1 MIQTALFL
9 FIYVYG
15 TLVSFFKHPALI
27 FCVYQCVFFF
37 NPQQRWWGA
46 SLPNFSYSFY
56 IACILLF
63 LTFKVVLD
71 KNEEKNSLRSP
82 IVKTLFVFLILFT
95 ITYFLAV
102 FPENHLEQLIYFT
115 QSFVIICCA
124 YLLANNMQKLRWYFD
139 AYIVGASY
147 LSFYT
152 YQIGRNAGDRVIGI
166 AVLDSVDSNSVAAS
180 IAPAAIVALHFIFTE
195 KKIFLRIYYV
205 SACVFIANA
214 LVLINSRGALLG
226 LSIGGMFYLYQ
237 IYKSSDVIDYA
248 RSKAIALVFAALAG
262 VIYVAD
268 DSAIERFQSIFEVS
282 SKQVEVESGA
292 TRTHFWK
299 AAIDMA
305 KDHPMGLGY
314 RGFNAYA
321 RFYIPEEVNTGRSR
335 SRSVHSSWFEALS
348 ELGYI
353 GLAVLLYLV
362 YLSIKLSLAAKR
374 YFSSLND
381 ANSVLLVVALQG
393 CLLTNFVAMTFI
405 SRMRGETFM
414 WLLIFTAILYEIT
427 KRMQKQS
434 ETK

>member
-1 MIQTALFL
+1 MIHTALFL

-15 TLVSFFKHPALI
+15 SLLSFFKHPALI

-46 SLPNFSYSFY
+46 SLPSLSYSFF
-56 IACILLF
+56 IACILLI

-71 KNEEKNSLRSP
+71 KNQEKNSLSNP
-82 IVKTLFVFLILFT
+82 IIRTLFIFLILFT
-95 ITYFLAV
+95 IAYFQAV
-102 FPENHLEQLIYFT
+102 FPDAHLEQLKYFT

-124 YLLANNMQKLRWYFD
+124 FLLANNMQKLRWYFD
-139 AYIVGASY
+139 AYVVGVFY

-152 YQIGRNAGDRVIGI
+152 YQIGRNSGDRVSGIG
-166 AVLDSVDSNSVAAS
+166 VLDSVDSNSIAAS
-180 IAPAAIVALHFIFTE
+180 MAPAAIVALHFAFTE
-195 KKIFLRIYYV
+195 KKIFLRIYYA
-205 SACVFIANA
+205 SACVFIVNA

-237 IYKSSDVIDYA
+237 IYKSSDVIDHA
-248 RSKAIALVFAALAG
+248 RSKAIALVFAGLAG

-282 SKQVEVESGA
+282 NKQVEVESGA
-292 TRTHFWK
+292 TRIHFWK

-321 RFYIPEEVNTGRSR
+321 AFYIPEEVNTGKTR

-353 GLAVLLYLV
+353 GFAVLLYLV
-362 YLSIKLSLAAKR
+362 YLSFKLSFATKR
-374 YFSSLND
+374 YFRSVND

-393 CLLTNFVAMTFI
+393 CLLSTFVAMTFI

-414 WLLIFTAILYEIT
+414 WLLIFTAALYEIT